1 MHDRVA
7 DALKRIPPTFKQG
20 RRLVLFLAEHP
31 SPCTVEVNQHCAIGN
46 ISDVARRVNPYL
58 YKAGLYISC
67 RRPAVPIPNRFAEPS
82 QMYEWS
88 LHQLDREAAA

>member
-1 MHDRVA
+1 MDDRLA
-7 DALKRIPPTFKQG
+7 KALEYIPPTFKQG
-20 RRLVLFLAEHP
+20 LRLVEFLASHP

-58 YKAGLYISC
+58 YKAGLYVSC
-67 RRPAVPIPNRFAEPS
+67 RRPAEPIPNRFAEPS

-88 LHQLDREAAA
+88 LHQIDREAAA